1 MGKGNKTNIECDKS
15 IHDER
20 GESKQP
26 AAAVVSAATDM
37 AAAASAATDMA
48 AAASAWDSAS
58 WADASAQEISTG

>member
-37 AAAASAATDMA
+37 AAAASA
-48 AAASAWDSAS
+48 WDSAS